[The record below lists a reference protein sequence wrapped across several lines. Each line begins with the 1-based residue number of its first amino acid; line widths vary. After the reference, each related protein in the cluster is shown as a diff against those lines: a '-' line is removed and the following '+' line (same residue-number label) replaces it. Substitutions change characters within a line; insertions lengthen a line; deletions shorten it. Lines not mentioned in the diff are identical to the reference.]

1 MTKRR
6 KKKQKRSLSDKGDN
20 SSGNSSSDQSL
31 TAISNKGKCTTDKE
45 NKKVFLSNTISEA
58 LSCINNNSPT
68 STNDQIVNMNHS
80 INPGFQYTTPMQSS
94 TPVSYQQYQQYQP
107 YPQPPTPPPPPHP
120 VSPGIESL
128 LKEMCNRLAGV
139 ESKLT
144 KLDSIEERI
153 NSQFKHFDSEL
164 VSCKDR
170 IGVLEHS
177 AQFLS
182 NIHDVEHKSLK
193 VRLETV
199 AKNIETTK
207 TVNKDVKDRLIDV
220 ETQSLRQN
228 LLFFAIDEQ
237 PDNTDMETNRPGD
250 DMGGVTGGETGIRG
264 CNGKFMTEIVL
275 I

>member
-1 MTKRR
+1 
-6 KKKQKRSLSDKGDN
+6 
-20 SSGNSSSDQSL
+20 
-31 TAISNKGKCTTDKE
+31 
-45 NKKVFLSNTISEA
+45 
-58 LSCINNNSPT
+58 
-68 STNDQIVNMNHS
+68 
-80 INPGFQYTTPMQSS
+80 
-94 TPVSYQQYQQYQP
+94 
-107 YPQPPTPPPPPHP
+107 
-120 VSPGIESL
+120 
-128 LKEMCNRLAGV
+128 MCNRLAGV

-170 IGVLEHS
+170 ISVLEHS

-237 PDNTDMETNRPGD
+237 PDNTDMETNRPGEN
-250 DMGGVTGGETGIRG
+250 MGV
-264 CNGKFMTEIVL
+264 
-275 I
+275 

>member
-31 TAISNKGKCTTDKE
+31 TAISNKGKCTTDKD
-45 NKKVFLSNTISEA
+45 NQKVFLSNTISEA

-107 YPQPPTPPPPPHP
+107 YPQPPTPPPPPPP

-144 KLDSIEERI
+144 KL
-153 NSQFKHFDSEL
+153 
-164 VSCKDR
+164 
-170 IGVLEHS
+170 
-177 AQFLS
+177 FLF
-182 NIHDVEHKSLK
+182 
-193 VRLETV
+193 
-199 AKNIETTK
+199 
-207 TVNKDVKDRLIDV
+207 
-220 ETQSLRQN
+220 
-228 LLFFAIDEQ
+228 LFF
-237 PDNTDMETNRPGD
+237 
-250 DMGGVTGGETGIRG
+250 
-264 CNGKFMTEIVL
+264 
-275 I
+275 

>member
-31 TAISNKGKCTTDKE
+31 TAISNKGKCTTDKD
-45 NKKVFLSNTISEA
+45 NKKVILSNTISEA

-80 INPGFQYTTPMQSS
+80 INTGFQYTTPMQSS

-107 YPQPPTPPPPPHP
+107 YPQPPTPPPPPPP

-170 IGVLEHS
+170 ISVLEHS

-182 NIHDVEHKSLK
+182 NIHDEHKSLK

-237 PDNTDMETNRPGD
+237 PDNTDMETNRPED
-250 DMGGVTGGETGIRG
+250 DMG
-264 CNGKFMTEIVL
+264 CDGKFMTKIVL